1 MKEIRLILQ
10 GKDEENFASIKKWL
24 NEKKD
29 TRVLR
34 TLLTE
39 KYQEI
44 KRIQFLGRSKK
55 PTTQDQSIE
64 TVQEEPL

>member
-1 MKEIRLILQ
+1 LKEIRLILQ

-24 NEKKD
+24 NERKD
-29 TRVLR
+29 TGVLR

-44 KRIQFLGRSKK
+44 KRIQLLGKSKN
-55 PTTQDQSIE
+55 PTPQNQIKI
-64 TVQEEPL
+64 VQEESI